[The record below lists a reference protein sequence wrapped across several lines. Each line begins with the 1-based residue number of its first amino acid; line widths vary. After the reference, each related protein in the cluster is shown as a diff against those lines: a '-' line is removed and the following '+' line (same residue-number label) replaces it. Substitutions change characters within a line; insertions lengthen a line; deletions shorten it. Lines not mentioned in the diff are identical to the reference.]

1 MYSDTAKNIDPN
13 LPDGL
18 GAEARRY
25 LQAIKHELHC
35 PRARKA
41 LFLVWPEDIWGGFG
55 GYSAISCGVFHNIF
69 CRLSGK

>member
-35 PRARKA
+35 PRVRKA
-41 LFLVWPEDIWGGFG
+41 LFFG
-55 GYSAISCGVFHNIF
+55 ADA
-69 CRLSGK
+69 GKRRTILF

>member
-41 LFLVWPEDIWGGFG
+41 LFW
-55 GYSAISCGVFHNIF
+55 SRCRKASHNTFLNI
-69 CRLSGK
+69 LLLP